1 MSGLEMPGKG
11 GGLEMPKRG
20 ESARLLQELNAQHAP
35 APPNE
40 EDVAPPERAAPAEE
54 HATAQISTAVSKPV
68 SIGVSAG
75 LSTHSRDEGNNA
87 DSEEGRSSV
96 SKKGRTR
103 GRTPRPVPAISH
115 DAPEEQPAVRR
126 ATAHSLTRADKEP
139 VTRLSI
145 DVPES
150 MYNRL
155 KDYIHD
161 KRIESTRALTLALY
175 EDFLTEEGY

>member
-1 MSGLEMPGKG
+1 MPGKG

-35 APPNE
+35 TPPT
-40 EDVAPPERAAPAEE
+40 EDE
-54 HATAQISTAVSKPV
+54 AVSAESAPQEYKQGITQT
-68 SIGVSAG
+68 STGVSKALSKS
-75 LSTHSRDEGNNA
+75 LSTPSSKPANTPPINEGSGA
-87 DSEEGRSSV
+87 DSEGGSV
-96 SKKGRTR
+96 PARKRGPGRTR
-103 GRTPRPVPAISH
+103 AAGA
-115 DAPEEQPAVRR
+115 APDDVSQDPPVRR
-126 ATAHSLTRADKEP
+126 SAARSLTRADKEP

-155 KDYIHD
+155 KDYVHD

>member
-1 MSGLEMPGKG
+1 MPVSKG
-11 GGLEMPKRG
+11 GRARARASHLT
-20 ESARLLQELNAQHAP
+20 SA
-35 APPNE
+35 
-40 EDVAPPERAAPAEE
+40 
-54 HATAQISTAVSKPV
+54 S
-68 SIGVSAG
+68 
-75 LSTHSRDEGNNA
+75 
-87 DSEEGRSSV
+87 
-96 SKKGRTR
+96 
-103 GRTPRPVPAISH
+103 PRET
-115 DAPEEQPAVRR
+115 PEETPAVRR
-126 ATAHSLTRADKEP
+126 ATAHSLSRAEKEP